1 MPDRGERAQVHATFR
16 FAVQIDGVTQATF
29 TECTLPTLEVEVLQQ
44 PEGGLNNAVHQIPGR
59 VKGGKI
65 TLKHGVTTSD
75 QLLQWYMDIAQGKIM
90 SARRDLSVVMYDSRS
105 EKVLTWNF
113 IGAFPVKWSGPDL
126 ASGASQAAI
135 ETLEL
140 AYQSMSVEA

>member
-1 MPDRGERAQVHATFR
+1 MPDRGERTQVHATFR

-65 TLKHGVTTSD
+65 ALKHGVTTSD

-90 SARRDLSVVMYDSRS
+90 AARRDLSVVMYDSRS
-105 EKVLTWNF
+105 EKVLTWHF

-140 AYQSMSVEA
+140 AYQNMSVET